1 MSTTPA
7 DTSPLATST
16 YATVARKLLPLL
28 GLCYFLSYLDRTN
41 VAVAALTM
49 NEDLGISAAA
59 FGLGAGLFFI
69 GYFVFEVPSNM
80 ILYKVGARIWM
91 ARIMVTW
98 GIVAGAQAFAV
109 GETSFYVIRVLL
121 GIAEAG
127 FFPGMILYLTF
138 WFPADSRA
146 RAVGW
151 FMAAIPLSTAIGA
164 PLGGLLLG
172 MDGIW
177 GLAGWQ
183 WLFIVEAIP
192 TIVLGFL
199 LLAWLPD
206 KPADVDWLSAE
217 QKDWLH
223 TRLALE
229 HSESDGAH
237 LTPWKSLAHPRVL
250 ALSLIYFSIV
260 FGLYGIGF
268 WLPTIVQE
276 SLGIEDDLD
285 VTLLTALP
293 YAVGAVAIVVVGRF
307 VDRAGQPGRI
317 TTVAMAIG
325 GVALAG
331 TAFAST
337 EPWVGYAGLFVCAVG
352 VMASFPGFWRLPTA
366 FLTGAAAAAGI
377 AVVNSIG
384 NLAGFAGPYWVGFLT
399 ESLGAAKW
407 GLVSIGLVMV
417 AGAVAV
423 LVLTRERDADRE
435 AAPSGRP

>member
-7 DTSPLATST
+7 DTSPLAVST
-16 YATVARKLLPLL
+16 YAIVARRLLPLL

-49 NEDLGISAAA
+49 NEDIGISAAA

-69 GYFVFEVPSNM
+69 GYFVFEVPSNLIM
-80 ILYKVGARIWM
+80 YRVGARIWM
-91 ARIMVTW
+91 ARIMITW
-98 GIVAGAQAFAV
+98 GIVAGAQALAV
-109 GETSFYVIRVLL
+109 GETSFYAIRVLL

-151 FMAAIPLSTAIGA
+151 FMAAVPLSTAIGA
-164 PLGGLLLG
+164 PLGGLLLKL
-172 MDGIW
+172 DGAW

-183 WLFIVEAIP
+183 WLFVVEAVP
-192 TIVLGFL
+192 TVIIGVL

-206 KPADVDWLSAE
+206 KPADVDWLTPE
-217 QKDWLH
+217 QKGWLH
-223 TRLALE
+223 DRLALE
-229 HSESDGAH
+229 HSESGGGH
-237 LTPWKSLAHPRVL
+237 LTAWRSLAHPRVL
-250 ALSLIYFSIV
+250 ALSLIYFAIV

-268 WLPTIVQE
+268 WLPTIVKE
-276 SLGIEDDLD
+276 SLGIEDNLD
-285 VTLLTALP
+285 VTLLSALP
-293 YAVGAVAIVVVGRF
+293 YVVGAIAIVVVGRL
-307 VDRAGQPGRI
+307 VDRVGRPGRI
-317 TTVAMAIG
+317 TAAAMAIG
-325 GVALAG
+325 GLALAG

-377 AVVNSIG
+377 AVVNAIG

-399 ESLGAAKW
+399 EELGAAKW

-417 AGAVAV
+417 AGSVAV
-423 LVLTRERDADRE
+423 LALSRERAVVTP
-435 AAPSGRP
+435 AGRH

>member
-1 MSTTPA
+1 MAITPA
-7 DTSPLATST
+7 DTSALATST
-16 YATVARKLLPLL
+16 YATVARRLLPLL

-59 FGLGAGLFFI
+59 FGLGAGLFFL

-80 ILYKVGARIWM
+80 IMYKVGARIWM

-98 GIVAGAQAFAV
+98 GIVAGAQAFVV

-121 GIAEAG
+121 GVAEAG

-151 FMAAIPLSTAIGA
+151 FMAAVPLSTAIGA
-164 PLGGLLLG
+164 PLGGLLLE

-192 TIVLGFL
+192 TIILGFL
-199 LLAWLPD
+199 LLSWLPD
-206 KPADVDWLSAE
+206 KPADVDWLSTE

-223 TRLALE
+223 TRLELE
-229 HSESDGAH
+229 RSESDLGH
-237 LTPWKSLAHPRVL
+237 LTAFKSLAHPRVL
-250 ALSLIYFSIV
+250 ALSVIYFAIV

-268 WLPTIVQE
+268 WLPTIVKE
-276 SLGIEDDLD
+276 SLGIEDNLD

-293 YAVGAVAIVVVGRF
+293 YLVGAVAIVAVGRL
-307 VDRAGQPGRI
+307 VDRVGSPGRI

-325 GVALAG
+325 GLSLAG

-399 ESLGAAKW
+399 ETLGAAKW

-417 AGAVAV
+417 AGSVAV
-423 LVLTRERDADRE
+423 LALTRTKAVDKV
-435 AAPSGRP
+435 